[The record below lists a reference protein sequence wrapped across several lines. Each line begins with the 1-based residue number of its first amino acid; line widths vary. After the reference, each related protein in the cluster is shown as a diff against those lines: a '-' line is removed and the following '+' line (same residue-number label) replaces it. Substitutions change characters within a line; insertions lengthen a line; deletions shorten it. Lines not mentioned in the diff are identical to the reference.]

1 MARKL
6 RADFIFDGQQL
17 LPNAVLTV
25 SAKGEVLSLTT
36 HSEEPEQIEYFEG
49 ILCPGFINAHC
60 HLELSHLKGKVS
72 RGNGLAQFVKEL
84 VPKRLAPGSEID
96 AAIQA
101 AEAEM
106 LRNGIVGVGDICNSE
121 ATFPTKAIS
130 AIRYHSFMEIFS
142 PDPNKAAN
150 MLAHGK
156 TLEKRMK
163 QMYPRARVSVT
174 PHAPYSVSDKL
185 YALLSEHC
193 YTSDYPL
200 SIHNQETPSED
211 EFFLHASGAMFD
223 LMKAFYPGMAD
234 FKPTGYRSLPSH
246 IVKLPKC
253 NPLLLVHNTQT
264 QAADIEKARQYNPNL
279 WFCLC
284 PKANLYIENQLPE
297 LGIFMDY
304 LDKVVVGTDSLAS
317 NDTLS
322 VLEELKTLKQHFP
335 AVSTADLLRW
345 GTSNPAKFFGWKDF
359 GRFESGSFPG
369 VNWLKN
375 TENGEITSNTKVEVL
390 L

>member
-1 MARKL
+1 MIRKL
-6 RADFIFDGQQL
+6 SADFIFDGLQL

-25 SAKGEVLSLTT
+25 SDEGEVLSLTT
-36 HSEEPEQIEYFEG
+36 RSIETESVEHFDG

-72 RGNGLAQFVKEL
+72 PGHGLAQFVKEL

-96 AAIQA
+96 AAIRA
-101 AEAEM
+101 AESEM
-106 LRNGIVGVGDICNSE
+106 LENGIVGVGDICNSE
-121 ATFPTKAIS
+121 ATFPTKAVS

-142 PDPNKAAN
+142 PDPNKASD

-163 QMYPRARVSVT
+163 QMNPRAQVSVT

-185 YALLSEHC
+185 FGLLSEHC

-211 EFFLHASGAMFD
+211 EFFLKGSGAMFD
-223 LMKAFYPGMAD
+223 LMKAFFPGMVD

-253 NPLLLVHNTQT
+253 NPVLLVHNTQT
-264 QAADIEKARQYNPNL
+264 QAADIQKARQYNPNL

-297 LGIFMDY
+297 LGIFLDY
-304 LDKVVVGTDSLAS
+304 SDKVVVGTDSLAS
-317 NDTLS
+317 NDALS
-322 VLEELKTLKQHFP
+322 VLEELKVLKQHF
-335 AVSTADLLRW
+335 SSLKTADLLRW

-359 GRFESGSFPG
+359 GSFESGTFPG

-375 TENGEITSNTKVEVL
+375 IEKGEITSDTKVEVL